1 MEQKSLYIKTE
12 LRNFYQKRMESDNT
26 SRWLLFGQKF
36 PKEEIVYFSQII
48 ILYTIIIC
56 SIINITT
63 NCERLNPVWISLLSS
78 SVGYLLPHPKINKND
93 VLHNA
98 SE

>member
-48 ILYTIIIC
+48 ILYTVIIC
-56 SIINITT
+56 SIVNLSIDN
-63 NCERLNPVWISLLSS
+63 RQQSLWISLLSS
-78 SVGYLLPHPKINKND
+78 SIGYLLPTPTIQNKND
-93 VLHNA
+93 VLHHPA
-98 SE
+98 E